1 VRHCEPASVLPPETI
16 AHHAAERRETTVNA
30 GFRLRLYRVR
40 GHIRER
46 RTGTT
51 SSPKRLSLSGVQV
64 MENVRTR
71 ELYRSPNGD
80 CWYLCRN
87 TSGKIF
93 VLHQANIPAGGR
105 VSQIELGDFLARA
118 YGPEQQALLQ
128 MIGSLIEQTPAETA
142 EDANPGELLTGEGD
156 PGLSLTGGSG
166 HA

>member
-1 VRHCEPASVLPPETI
+1 
-16 AHHAAERRETTVNA
+16 
-30 GFRLRLYRVR
+30 
-40 GHIRER
+40 
-46 RTGTT
+46 
-51 SSPKRLSLSGVQV
+51 LSLGGVQV

-71 ELYRSPNGD
+71 ELYRSSNGD
-80 CWYLCRN
+80 RWYLCRN

-105 VSQIELGDFLARA
+105 MSQIELGEFLARG

-128 MIGSLIEQTPAETA
+128 MIGSLIEPAPAETA
-142 EDANPGELLTGEGD
+142 EDANPGQVLTGEGD